1 MGQYLRFPHKVLTD
15 LETVICEDMGL
26 FMQQA
31 VSAHVAFM
39 RKRGLVSNSDDEER
53 VVQAY
58 LDQHL
63 ANHQQLL
70 DKYLVSIPKYL
81 KTFSLDE
88 FRQAWTLMG
97 GVWNTVEYERTL
109 PIVQIQ
115 RRYPVLLAAAKRIG
129 RVPDDQSKEQAPV
142 SIGGGKLSIEH
153 SSPSDIAG
161 VSVGNDIRSML
172 PFEMAMMT
180 DDTLDGLF
188 AYRFAERQ
196 LQTFQYRSNLAKTA
210 RKAEVRQAR
219 QDGPMVVCL
228 DTSGSM
234 MGEPNK
240 IAMSMIVKLLEIAIH
255 NNRDLLLLTF
265 AGGVTCYDLRRD
277 RTRILDM
284 LRHEKGGDTNG
295 IAMLRAVFQRLSTDR
310 YAASD
315 VLMISDF
322 KFAAPTGSDRRQLMQ
337 LQDEGTKFYGL
348 EIGTAQARDWKALL
362 NYYWHVEYK
371 VPLRPWFVMK

>member
-1 MGQYLRFPHKVLTD
+1 MLTE
-15 LETVICEDMGL
+15 LESVICDDMEL
-26 FMQQA
+26 FIEQA

-39 RKRGLVSNSDDEER
+39 RKRGLVRDAADQER
-53 VVQAY
+53 VTHDY

-63 ANHQQLL
+63 ANHQNLL

-81 KTFSLDE
+81 KEFSLDE

-115 RRYPVLLAAAKRIG
+115 RRYPVLLTAAKRVG
-129 RVPDDQSKEQAPV
+129 RVPDDQSREQAPV
-142 SIGGGKLSIEH
+142 SVGGGRLSIQH
-153 SSPSDIAG
+153 SAPSDIAG
-161 VSVGNDIRSML
+161 ISVGNDIRSML
-172 PFEMAMMT
+172 PLEMAMMT
-180 DDTLDGLF
+180 DPDLDGLF
-188 AYRFAERQ
+188 AYRLAERQ
-196 LQTFQYRSNLAKTA
+196 LQTFSYRSNLAKTA

-234 MGEPNK
+234 MGEPNR
-240 IAMSMIVKLLEIAIH
+240 IALSMIVKLLEIAIH
-255 NNRDLLLLTF
+255 NNRDLLLITF

-295 IAMLRAVFQRLSTDR
+295 VAMLRAVCERLGTDR

-315 VLMISDF
+315 VLLISDF
-322 KFAAPTGSDRRQLMQ
+322 KFAAPTGTDLRQLRL
-337 LQDEGTKFYGL
+337 LQDGGTKFYGL

-362 NYYWHVEYK
+362 DYYWHVEYK
-371 VPLRPWFVMK
+371 LPLRPWFVMK

>member
-1 MGQYLRFPHKVLTD
+1 MYLSFPHKVLTE
-15 LETVICEDMGL
+15 LEEVICEDMEL
-26 FMQQA
+26 FMEQA

-39 RKRGLVSNSDDEER
+39 RKRGLVNCAEEEEK
-53 VVQAY
+53 VTQEY

-70 DKYLVSIPKYL
+70 DKYLTSIPKYL
-81 KTFSLDE
+81 KDFSMDE

-97 GVWNTVEYERTL
+97 GVWNTIEYERTL

-115 RRYPVLLAAAKRIG
+115 RKYPVLLKAAKMVG
-129 RVPDDQSKEQAPV
+129 RVPDDESKEQAPV
-142 SIGGGKLSIEH
+142 SVGGGKLSIEH
-153 SSPSDIAG
+153 SAPSDIAG
-161 VSVGNDIRSML
+161 ITVGNDIRCML
-172 PFEMAMMT
+172 PMEMAMMT
-180 DDTLDGLF
+180 DPALEGLF

-196 LQTFQYRSNLAKTA
+196 LQNFQYRSNLAKTA
-210 RKAEVRQAR
+210 RKAEIRQAR
-219 QDGPMVVCL
+219 QDGPMIVCL

-234 MGEPNK
+234 MGEPNR

-255 NNRDLLLLTF
+255 NSRDLLLLSF

-295 IAMLRAVFQRLSTDR
+295 TAMVRAVCQRLATDR

-322 KFAAPTGSDRRQLMQ
+322 KFDAPSGSDRRRLLQ

-348 EIGTAQARDWKALL
+348 EIGTSESRDWKALL
-362 NYYWHVEYK
+362 DHYWHVEYK
-371 VPLRPWFVMK
+371 VPMRPWFIMK